1 MNYHPSN
8 LYKYIQKSELR
19 IINDNFRIRL
29 SSELA
34 EKYDTGL
41 YDLALDRIAENINEI
56 KALNIQYPGK
66 AKPIFYMYIVPD
78 EDFIDLL
85 SFPFPD
91 AKSGGRP
98 VSTFDLD
105 GFNSAYGQSQNSLE
119 FPRKEETIAH
129 KVNMIHEFAHLVND
143 MFFNK
148 DRLLSEGFAETLPL
162 YTLGYEEKF
171 DEHREIIKQLKPD
184 DIISPEQLLKMG
196 KDNTFG
202 RTTRIANKTCS
213 FDLSYISSYLF
224 IRGYIT
230 RIAEAFKFNRAE
242 ATQKFLEFGRASQCT
257 NEWLL
262 LDLASYIGIDEAK
275 ILSGKDLQLLA
286 QSDIKKI

>member
-8 LYKYIQKSELR
+8 LYNYIQKSELR
-19 IINDNFRIRL
+19 IINDTFRIRL

-34 EKYDTGL
+34 KKYDAGL
-41 YDLALDRIAENINEI
+41 YKLALDRITQDINEI
-56 KALNIQYPGK
+56 NRLNIQYPGK

-78 EDFIDLL
+78 DDFINLL

-129 KVNMIHEFAHLVND
+129 KVNMIHEFSHLVND
-143 MFFNK
+143 MFFSK
-148 DRLLSEGFAETLPL
+148 DRLLAEGFAETLPL

-171 DEHREIIKQLKPD
+171 DEHCDAIKKLTSE
-184 DIISPEQLLKMG
+184 DIISPITLLKMG

-202 RTTRIANKTCS
+202 RTTRIPNKTCS

-230 RIAEAFKFNRAE
+230 RIAEIFKLNRTE

-257 NEWLL
+257 NEWGL
-262 LDLASYIGIDEAK
+262 LDLASYIGMDSET
-275 ILSGKDLQLLA
+275 ILNSKDLQLLA
-286 QSDIKKI
+286 QSEIKKI